1 MNKILK
7 LGVMVVSLF
16 WGVGFIKAEVTE
28 EDFDK
33 LYNEIVKDGVL
44 YLDTVV
50 PQNRNAA
57 EYMLTYA
64 VGKYETKEIDLYIEY
79 NNGNFKNTFLN
90 MWEKSDSS
98 NTKSYEVEVI
108 FNPSNE
114 NIQKRVSEYASKF
127 PILDNSEKQLLRLD
141 DLDIINYYYN
151 IKNFDDLSFGDRME
165 QMINYSS
172 EVKKLLSNTNIK
184 ADFDSRRGVLDEYSI
199 MAAGSVILL
208 YNDFVYGQA
217 SEIGITS
224 NNVIYIPNN
233 TKNTR
238 EAFIDAA
245 KKRIDAYLKVDSI
258 KISYG
263 GQISDI
269 NSDNWIFPLEEI
281 VNVDNT
287 IGEYYIFNINGKEY
301 KFFIEKNSDK
311 MRNGEFSTV
320 DINSNAIINSNSP
333 VVPLDS
339 MINFKTFSKNSDE
352 YKQILKTL
360 GLDDALVA
368 NINLYSSSKKE
379 YITKLENGKFKVY
392 VPITKDM
399 VNRDLKAYYITDDN
413 KIEEYAVNIIDGYAV
428 FETNHF
434 STYTIGGKIN
444 SSNIENPN
452 TYDGILKSILL
463 GGISVLCL
471 VFIGF
476 NIKKRIKSN

>member
-33 LYNEIVKDGVL
+33 LYNEIVKDGVI

-50 PQNRNAA
+50 PNNFDEA
-57 EYMLTYA
+57 EGLLNFA
-64 VGKYETKEIDLYIEY
+64 VRKYETKDLGLSVGSDVNNLETYHLTIYSNEDSRVSKTY
-79 NNGNFKNTFLN
+79 NVKV
-90 MWEKSDSS
+90 S
-98 NTKSYEVEVI
+98 
-108 FNPSNE
+108 FNPSNK
-114 NIQKRVSEYASKF
+114 NIQKKVSEYVSKF
-127 PILDNSEKQLLRLD
+127 PKEGTIEDKLLRMD

-151 IKNFDDLSFGDRME
+151 IHSLDISNNIGTVN
-165 QMINYSS
+165 QIINYSS
-172 EVKKLLSNTNIK
+172 DLKQILSNSNIK
-184 ADFDSRRGVLDEYSI
+184 ATLDTRAGWNDDFSNGGFGFLVLSYNGFAYGVVLEGG
-199 MAAGSVILL
+199 AK
-208 YNDFVYGQA
+208 
-217 SEIGITS
+217 S

-233 TKNTR
+233 TENTR

-269 NSDNWIFPLEEI
+269 NTDDWILPLEEI

-339 MINFKTFSKNSDE
+339 MINFETFSKNSDE

-379 YITKLENGKFKVY
+379 YVTKLENGKFKVY

-399 VNRDLKAYYITDDN
+399 ENRDLKAYYITDDN